1 MSNNKENM
9 SLDKKIEEFVDNEDL
24 ENGSENQGKTRRDFV
39 VMTATAIACAGAI
52 AAAVPFGASL
62 KPDAGVVAVGSTEVD
77 ITNIKIGQTIT
88 VVWRGQPVFI
98 TRRTKKQIEEAQNA
112 DVVKLRDPEADND
125 RIKAGYEEW
134 LVTVAI
140 CTHLGCVPLPGKGN
154 YDGYFCP
161 CHGSQYDSS
170 GRVMH
175 GPAPSNLAIPPYVF
189 VNDNKILIG

>member
-1 MSNNKENM
+1 MASTIDKQNKLPDKEDDVLSDSN
-9 SLDKKIEEFVDNEDL
+9 DT
-24 ENGSENQGKTRRDFV
+24 SESESSTRRDFV
-39 VMTATAIACAGAI
+39 VMTATAIACAGSV
-52 AAAVPFGASL
+52 AATVPFFSSL

-77 ITNIKIGQTIT
+77 ISNVKVGQTIT

-98 TRRTKKQIEEAQNA
+98 TRRTQKQIEEAQNA
-112 DVVKLRDPEADND
+112 DVPKLRDPEADSD
-125 RIKAGYEEW
+125 RIKPGHEEW

-170 GRVMH
+170 GRVMQ
-175 GPAPSNLAIPPYVF
+175 GPAPSNLAIPPYIF